1 MIFEIIVV
9 LWLSMNS
16 VIAAKDTVQSS
27 NENGFLSVELLSK
40 YDQKEEIK
48 SGKSHDYPAIN
59 MRIRL
64 MV

>member
-48 SGKSHDYPAIN
+48 SGKSHPE
-59 MRIRL
+59 RF
-64 MV
+64 